1 MHSYVTQ
8 ELPSYVNEKFPVL
21 SERVGI
27 TGHSM
32 GGHGALIL
40 ALRNPGMF
48 QSVSAFA
55 PICNPINCPWGE
67 KAFSGEFI
75 EVKETILHLF
85 WKYSLS
91 DLSFL

>member
-1 MHSYVTQ
+1 MHTYVTQ
-8 ELPSYVNEKFPVL
+8 ELPGYVNGKFPVIPDK
-21 SERVGI
+21 VGI

-55 PICNPINCPWGE
+55 PICNPVNCPWGD
-67 KAFSGEFI
+67 KAFSGEII
-75 EVKETILHLF
+75 ERTQFNIHIHL
-85 WKYSLS
+85 
-91 DLSFL
+91 

>member
-8 ELPSYVNEKFPVL
+8 ELPSYVNEKFPVIAD
-21 SERVGI
+21 RVGI

-55 PICNPINCPWGE
+55 PICNPMKCPWGE
-67 KAFSGEFI
+67 KAFSGEIMKFRSRCFSN
-75 EVKETILHLF
+75 EPFKQLL
-85 WKYSLS
+85 Y
-91 DLSFL
+91 